1 MKTRVGEVERVI
13 TDNGSGR
20 DALHLALDELLYWDG
35 LREVDNSYMRAEWQ
49 HTLSIFLARKAFW
62 RTLKLAMNS
71 YSCLAFI
78 LTRTIGISPIR
89 RWSKLAQLP
98 TCHAEGRVTGGLTID
113 GVYNLAVGGSCATLL
128 DLGVVDLEELVEPGN
143 ELCAG
148 LSHREDA

>member
-78 LTRTIGISPIR
+78 LTRTIGISPISR
-89 RWSKLAQLP
+89 GSRLAQLP
-98 TCHAEGRVTGGLTID
+98 TCNPEGRVGGGLTID
-113 GVYNLAVGGSCATLL
+113 RVYNLAVGGSCATLF

-143 ELCAG
+143 ELCAR